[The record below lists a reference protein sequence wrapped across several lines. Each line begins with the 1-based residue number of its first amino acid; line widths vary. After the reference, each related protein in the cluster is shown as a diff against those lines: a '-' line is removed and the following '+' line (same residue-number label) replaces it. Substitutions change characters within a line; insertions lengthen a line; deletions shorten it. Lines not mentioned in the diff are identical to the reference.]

1 MLGQEERFN
10 LPDVYGKKAE
20 ICWELSYCAESCLL
34 AEREIQTATKDQRL
48 EQYKRAYE
56 QY

>member
-20 ICWELSYCAESCLL
+20 ICWELSYCAE
-34 AEREIQTATKDQRL
+34 REIQTATKYQRL

>member
-34 AEREIQTATKDQRL
+34 AERDIQTATKDQRL